1 MKENAIDVLMFLF
14 DNYLNLEEG
23 MPTDEMTLACELEEA
38 GFEAKNISKAFDW
51 LGELADIKQTDI
63 SVAPSSITAIRVYL
77 PHEQQKLDIQCQGFL
92 HQLENM
98 GLINS
103 ISRETIIDRAMAIDC
118 QTLSLSQFKRI
129 VGLVV
134 LNTSNQG
141 ELHAWIE
148 DLIYDDETEAIVH

>member
-14 DNYLNLEEG
+14 DNYLSLEEG

-51 LGELADIKQTDI
+51 LGELADIKQTEFVDF
-63 SVAPSSITAIRVYL
+63 SSSTAIRVYL
-77 PHEQQKLDIQCQGFL
+77 PYEQQKLDVQCQGFL

-103 ISRETIIDRAMAIDC
+103 AARETIIDRSMAIDC
-118 QTLSLSQFKRI
+118 QTLSLTQFKRI

-134 LNTSNQG
+134 LNTGNKG
-141 ELHAWIE
+141 DMHAWVE
-148 DLIYDDETEAIVH
+148 DLIYDDDAKAIVH